1 MKKKLRLYV
10 ILLLVAAFLLGILTH
25 RYRSY
30 LIDGQFIRNHLHFR
44 KEIRAMDEIV
54 NSERVIIFMTF
65 GQSNAANYGEGQYSV
80 RNEVYNYYKGRL
92 YAAAEPLLGPD
103 GKGSSVWTRVAD
115 LVIDSGLYDRAIIV
129 PCGIG
134 QTSVKCWSSGEC
146 ADKINE
152 ILDDLNRDGIE
163 LTHIFWCQGETD
175 NVDGTAATEYGSEL
189 GKVIGHFRNRGID
202 APFFVSLTSYF
213 PFNNNNPLGISEQ
226 VLQGQLSVLDS
237 ANHVLKGPNV
247 DALNL
252 AYYRYDAVH
261 LSEKGL
267 DKLAMDWYQII
278 KDYH

>member
-1 MKKKLRLYV
+1 MKKRIRLAI
-10 ILLLVAAFLLGILTH
+10 ILFLVFLLGILTH

-30 LIDGQFIRNHLHFR
+30 LIDGQFIRDHLHFR
-44 KEIRAMDEIV
+44 KEIRTMDKIA
-54 NSERVIIFMTF
+54 NSERVIIFMAF
-65 GQSNAANYGEGQYSV
+65 GQSNAADYGAGSYAV
-80 RNEVYNYYKGRL
+80 RNEVYNYYKGKL
-92 YAAAEPLLGPD
+92 YEAAEPLLGPD

-115 LVIDSGLYDRAIIV
+115 LVIDSGLYDRAVIV

-134 QTSVKCWSSGEC
+134 QTSVKCWSSGKC

-152 ILDDLNRDGIE
+152 ILDDLNHDGIE

-175 NVDGTAATEYGSEL
+175 NVNGTTAAVYGSEL
-189 GKVIGHFRNRGID
+189 RKVIGHFRNRGID

-213 PFNNNNPLGISEQ
+213 PFNNTNPLGISEQ

-261 LSEKGL
+261 FSEEGL
-267 DKLAMDWYQII
+267 DQLARSWYQVI